1 MANPITLVLQVP
13 PMAVG
18 GGGEVGGDMLDM
30 MILSVL
36 PVPLAVAVVEAGMER
51 GEDIVADKV
60 ADYIIGDMVG
70 GRGRYAGSGTVVETD
85 GLVAQ
90 ILVPQMHVLQLQ
102 VGCSESSESTL

>member
-36 PVPLAVAVVEAGMER
+36 PVPLAVAVVETGMER

-70 GRGRYAGSGTVVETD
+70 GRGRHAGSGHGGGDRWT
-85 GLVAQ
+85 
-90 ILVPQMHVLQLQ
+90 
-102 VGCSESSESTL
+102 SSPNPRAPNARSPAAGGMF